1 MGRFN
6 TKFCANKDGF
16 LYLMFDLKQRNSFGL
31 FYAVIVLFAVAYI
44 STASLREKGVGIDMI
59 NNLHLKY
66 QSDLYTQSVLEM
78 AKLCLQNLDEQE
90 CKSDE
95 FVFDNQYNG
104 GYDLVD
110 VSEKGYEV
118 HIYIEA
124 KNIRTS
130 QIQRTLTRVYLPI
143 TLNDKPNQL

>member
-1 MGRFN
+1 MAELS
-6 TKFCANKDGF
+6 TKYCANKDGF
-16 LYLMFDLKQRNSFGL
+16 LYSMFSMKQRNSFGL
-31 FYAVIVLFAVAYI
+31 FYALIVLLAVAYI
-44 STASLREKGVGIDMI
+44 STASLRGQGVGIDMI
-59 NNLHLKY
+59 SNLHLRY

-95 FVFDNQYNG
+95 FIFDKQYNG

-110 VSEKGYEV
+110 ANEQRYEV

-124 KNIRTS
+124 KNLRTS

-143 TLNDKPNQL
+143 ASSAKSD

>member
-1 MGRFN
+1 MAELS
-6 TKFCANKDGF
+6 TKYCANKDGF
-16 LYLMFDLKQRNSFGL
+16 FYSMFSMKQRNSFGL
-31 FYAVIVLFAVAYI
+31 FYALIALLAVAYI
-44 STASLREKGVGIDMI
+44 STASLRSQGVGIDMI
-59 NNLHLKY
+59 SNLHLRY

-95 FVFDNQYNG
+95 FIFDKQYNG
-104 GYDLVD
+104 GYDLID
-110 VSEKGYEV
+110 ANEQRYEV

-124 KNIRTS
+124 KNLRTS

-143 TLNDKPNQL
+143 ASSGKSD